1 MTLVAGDDV
10 AGTHAIHK
18 SRSISATLLGL
29 AHHRDL
35 DDKVRRKLNHGGEAK
50 SPKVIGQSDGW
61 HRDTRVDGF
70 QSYTHRQMTHEFMR
84 ENDGLY

>member
-1 MTLVAGDDV
+1 M
-10 AGTHAIHK
+10 
-18 SRSISATLLGL
+18 
-29 AHHRDL
+29 
-35 DDKVRRKLNHGGEAK
+35 NHGGEAK

-84 ENDGLY
+84 ENDGLYLKDRDATQTRGVISK